1 MAQPDDS
8 NIGLITTAAIGV
20 ILVVIAIVAAV
31 EGLYWRYDKSVDAEK
46 NVNLTYKQRA
56 ELTEAQQTKLIKVGL
71 DKAMQETVKEQAAK
85 QGAAGAK

>member
-1 MAQPDDS
+1 MAEPDNS
-8 NIGLITTAAIGV
+8 NIGMITTVAISV

-31 EGLYWRYDKSVDAEK
+31 EGLYWRYDKSVNADK
-46 NVNLTYKQRA
+46 NVNLTYKQLA
-56 ELTEAQQTKLIKVGL
+56 ELREGQQLKLIKADL

>member
-8 NIGLITTAAIGV
+8 NIGLITTAAIGA

-31 EGLYWRYDKSVDAEK
+31 EGLYWQYDKSVNADK
-46 NVNLTYKQRA
+46 NINLTYKQRA
-56 ELTEAQQTKLIKVGL
+56 ELVEAQQTKLIKADL